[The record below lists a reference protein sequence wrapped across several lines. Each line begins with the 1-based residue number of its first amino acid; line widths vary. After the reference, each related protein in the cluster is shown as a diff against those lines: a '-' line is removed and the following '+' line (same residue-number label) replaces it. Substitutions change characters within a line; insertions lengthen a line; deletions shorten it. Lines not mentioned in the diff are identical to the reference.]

1 MNTDYAKHIA
11 AQRHSYMEGF
21 LDQFF
26 AEWNG
31 DDADR

>member
-1 MNTDYAKHIA
+1 MNTDYAKRA
-11 AQRHSYMEGF
+11 AEKRHLFMEQF